1 MIVNINFACNK
12 PQNMLANDDGFP
24 EILSYLTYD
33 LWVIIRIPNSILLSL
48 LIKNHIQLP

>member
-24 EILSYLTYD
+24 EILHTKLMIY
-33 LWVIIRIPNSILLSL
+33 
-48 LIKNHIQLP
+48 